1 MTTLWEKERVP
12 DCPKPAYKKKR
23 GSGVK
28 RTKLWSVK
36 LSILRHSWQKKFVRL
51 KLQIGRLSGSVN
63 HLTSQVNNLQK
74 QVDTVTAR
82 IGTNQQPP
90 PPVQV
95 IPSPPPLNPP
105 TGPANTT
112 IQQNSNTTNSTTV
125 QQSVTETSPRG
136 GSVPQDTIEAV
147 NARISSLHQLV
158 DSILRRINSQQ
169 QQIDDALGNISALRQ
184 QLQQVGGSYTEE
196 WDALIESLTP
206 RLNTNITID
215 TAAGPVFGT
224 LVAVGEDYIEI
235 LEPDGSIVLIPFSQI
250 QSVS

>member
-23 GSGVK
+23 GSGIK
-28 RTKLWSVK
+28 RTKLWSGK
-36 LSILRHSWQKKFVRL
+36 LSILRHSWQSKFVRL
-51 KLQIGRLSGSVN
+51 KLQIRRLSESVN
-63 HLTSQVNNLQK
+63 HLISQVNNLQK

-82 IGTNQQPP
+82 MGTNQQTT

-95 IPSPPPLNPP
+95 IPSSPPLNPP
-105 TGPANTT
+105 PGPVNTT
-112 IQQNSNTTNSTTV
+112 IQRNSNATSATSV
-125 QQSVTETSPRG
+125 QQSVIEISPRG
-136 GSVPQDTIEAV
+136 GVPQDTIEAV

-169 QQIDDALGNISALRQ
+169 QQIDDALGNISTLRQ

-206 RLNTNITID
+206 RLNTNITVD
-215 TAAGPVFGT
+215 TAAGPVFGI

-235 LEPDGSIVLIPFSQI
+235 LEPDGSLVLIPFGQVLSI
-250 QSVS
+250 S